1 MAQISLLQVTVND
14 ITYATDVTT
23 LTTEQIAQEL
33 EVLIPEL
40 TSLQNLQLETDEEIV
55 AKYKKLLDL
64 ELNEMVTKRRVQLEM
79 IAEKSERVSLLE
91 ALQEQIMEKRREKGL
106 PLPQKETPPIAPIK
120 EAVEEK
126 AVEEKAVEEK
136 AEDNSQTTFEDLV

>member
-64 ELNEMVTKRRVQLEM
+64 ELSEMVTKRRVQLEM
-79 IAEKSERVSLLE
+79 IAEKSERISLLE

-126 AVEEKAVEEK
+126 AVEEKA
-136 AEDNSQTTFEDLV
+136 EDNSQTTFEDLV

>member
-91 ALQEQIMEKRREKGL
+91 ALQEQIMEKRKEKGL

-126 AVEEKAVEEK
+126 AVEEKA
-136 AEDNSQTTFEDLV
+136 EDNSQTTFEDLV

>member
-33 EVLIPEL
+33 EALIPEL

-79 IAEKSERVSLLE
+79 IAEKTERVSLLE
-91 ALQEQIMEKRREKGL
+91 ALQEQIMEKRKEKGL

-126 AVEEKAVEEK
+126 AVEEKA
-136 AEDNSQTTFEDLV
+136 EDNSQTTFEDLV

>member
-33 EVLIPEL
+33 EALIPEL

-64 ELNEMVTKRRVQLEM
+64 ELSEMVTKRRVQLEM

-120 EAVEEK
+120 EAVK
-126 AVEEKAVEEK
+126 EKAVEEK